1 MKSEDFILSKI
12 LNKRS
17 RIDDEIF
24 ILLFICFI
32 LNNIILIIVHVNK
45 YLINNSVFK
54 NYFNICYFIW

>member
-32 LNNIILIIVHVNK
+32 LNNIIWMIVYLKIILIFVI
-45 YLINNSVFK
+45 LFGSFSI
-54 NYFNICYFIW
+54 

>member
-32 LNNIILIIVHVNK
+32 LNNIIWIIV
-45 YLINNSVFK
+45 YLKIILIFVILFGNFS
-54 NYFNICYFIW
+54 I